1 MAEAIVAAFNEEV
14 KQTEAWF
21 ASERFKGITRP
32 YKAVDVVALRGTAP
46 RVQYQSD
53 FQAKKAYKLFKDLQ
67 ARKECA
73 HTFGALDT
81 VQVVQM
87 AKYLSTVYVSGWQ
100 CASTASTTNEPGPDF
115 ADYPYTTVPNKV
127 EQLFK
132 AQLFHDRKQFKEFI
146 SLPEDKRKDY
156 KFIDHLRPIIADGDT
171 GHGGTTAILK
181 LMRLFVEKGA
191 AGVHLEDQKPGTKK
205 CGHMGGKV
213 LVSTR
218 EHCDR
223 LVTARLAFDV
233 LGTETIIVARTDAE
247 AASLLDSNIDPR
259 DHPFIL
265 GCTVPMEVDVNTF
278 CQQAADK
285 GQDPNKAQIDWI
297 NKAQLKTYPDAV
309 YEKLKELKSDK
320 AEEWKVKS
328 MTLGFPEAKHLAKEF
343 GVEIFFDWDSCRAR
357 EGYYRIKGGVE
368 FCIHRGRAFAP
379 YADLVWM
386 ETGLPSIQEAEE
398 FAHGVLSHFP
408 EKMLAYN
415 CSPSFNWDKAGLN
428 DAQLVEFQK
437 DIGRM
442 GYVWQF
448 ITLAGFHLDSL
459 ATDRFA
465 RDYEKRYMLAYVEGI
480 QRPERNEG
488 VETLTH
494 QKWSGANYMDAY
506 QGLISSLVATKA
518 QQEGS
523 TETQF

>member
-1 MAEAIVAAFNEEV
+1 MLKAFDEEV
-14 KQTEAWF
+14 AQVEAWF
-21 ASERFKGITRP
+21 GSERFKGIIRP

-46 RVQYQSD
+46 RVNYHSD
-53 FQAKKAYKLFKDLQ
+53 FMAKKAFALFRELQ
-67 ARKECA
+67 NKHECA
-73 HTFGALDT
+73 HTFGSLDT

-87 AKYLSTVYVSGWQ
+87 AKFLSTVYVSGWQ

-127 EQLFK
+127 EQLVK

-146 SLPEDKRKDY
+146 SLSEDKRKEFKMVDY
-156 KFIDHLRPIIADGDT
+156 LRPIIADGDT

-181 LMRLFVEKGA
+181 LMRLFAEKGA

-223 LVTARLAFDV
+223 LVTARLGFDV
-233 LGTETIIVARTDAE
+233 MGTETLIVARTDAE
-247 AASLLDSNIDPR
+247 AATLLDSNVDPR

-265 GCTVPMEVDVNTF
+265 GATVKLEHDCNMY
-278 CQQAADK
+278 CQIAADK
-285 GQDPNKAQIDWI
+285 GQDANKAQAEWI
-297 NKAQLKTYPDAV
+297 SKAQLKTYPDV
-309 YEKLKELKSDK
+309 VFEKLKEISPGK
-320 AEEWKVKS
+320 AEEWMKKAMWLS
-328 MTLGFPEAKHLAKEF
+328 LHDAKELAKQF
-343 GVEIFFDWDSCRAR
+343 GVEVYFDWEACRAR

-368 FCIHRGRAFAP
+368 FCVHRGLAFAP

-386 ETGLPSIQEAEE
+386 ETGTPDVHEAKE
-398 FAHGVLSHFP
+398 FAHGVLAQFP

-415 CSPSFNWDKAGLN
+415 CSPSFNWDKAGMD
-428 DAQLVEFQK
+428 DAQLQEFQK

-448 ITLAGFHLDSL
+448 ITLAGFHLDAL
-459 ATDRFA
+459 AVDRFA

-480 QRPERNEG
+480 QRPERREG

-523 TETQF
+523 TEAQF